1 MPLGA
6 DSNQYKKLVTTAA
19 KFFGGGHLADPE
31 APARIVKKAK
41 SFAKGTAGKKKRKKS
56 RKSKK

>member
-1 MPLGA
+1 LPLGA

-31 APARIVKKAK
+31 APTRIVKKAK
-41 SFAKGTAGKKKRKKS
+41 SFAKGTAGKKRKKS